1 VCAQVV
7 YSKEDDIFACSDDA
21 HVGVDRFSWGSLL
34 PCVQS
39 WAKIGASHLR
49 VLEALSSLYVQPN
62 RSNIPRTVRSTLA
75 SNETHETCLVVWL
88 LAVSCLS
95 NCSITNLVIS
105 VQLGATKDLGH

>member
-49 VLEALSSLYVQPN
+49 VLDALSSLYVQPN
-62 RSNIPRTVRSTLA
+62 RSNILRTFRRLFGCQLRRTSRDFSVLWGLTLG
-75 SNETHETCLVVWL
+75 C
-88 LAVSCLS
+88 
-95 NCSITNLVIS
+95 
-105 VQLGATKDLGH
+105 QGAF